1 MGKIQDI
8 MEQITRRQTAL
19 GEQELK
25 ERLPRAI
32 NPTLAEAVKSNP
44 ELGKEISKEA
54 EGMNERLRHK
64 AIEVQKIGYKSF
76 ATKIKFGDLILELND
91 SFEDLELELNEEDE
105 YNDNPNSPL
114 E

>member
-8 MEQITRRQTAL
+8 MEQMARRQTAL
-19 GEQELK
+19 EEQELK

-32 NPTLAEAVKSNP
+32 NLMLAEAVKSNP
-44 ELGKEISKEA
+44 ELEKEISKEA
-54 EGMNERLRHK
+54 EGMNERLRYK
-64 AIEVQKIGYKSF
+64 AIEVQQIDYKSF
-76 ATKIKFGDLILELND
+76 ATKIKFGDLILELNN

-105 YNDNPNSPL
+105 HNDNPNSPL